1 MPKKPDHDFSIQPL
15 IKDAGKG
22 IAVIGRFHGLGISPG
37 SELKTSEKSSGETCR
52 MTNLPDESE
61 SFSLVFF
68 LPVLP
73 PSIAS
78 EAKAAR
84 EEGKSA
90 QIPNANLRKDLL
102 AKLVAGFDE
111 CRRILKTGGVLVV
124 ALREGLPSSAF
135 VKAIGCEPA
144 ALRKEGGRASV
155 LIFTKNPVG
164 TGSSADGRLSLW

>member
-1 MPKKPDHDFSIQPL
+1 MVTEPQK
-15 IKDAGKG
+15 
-22 IAVIGRFHGLGISPG
+22 
-37 SELKTSEKSSGETCR
+37 TCR
-52 MTNLPDESE
+52 FPHR
-61 SFSLVFF
+61 SLSAKNFISRKPFPVFF

-78 EAKAAR
+78 EVKAAR

-155 LIFTKNPVG
+155 LIFTKNPAG
-164 TGSSADGRLSLW
+164 TGNTADGRLSLW